1 MKGLLIKD
9 FKLLTRN
16 KSTLLI
22 VLAIILFFPMLEM
35 DPGFIV
41 SYTMI
46 ILLFLTVSTISYDDF
61 DNGMAFLFTL
71 PIDRKTYVREK
82 YVLGLVVAVASWIL
96 AVFINVAY
104 MSLLANESAETIGRV
119 LLSVLMIFPAMLLMW
134 EVILP
139 LQLKF
144 GAEKA
149 RVVLFIVAGVS
160 AAIGVITTKIAAANE
175 EQANKVVNAVAG
187 KLVQLTPMQVGIAL
201 FAVAVA
207 GLLISY
213 ASSVRIVE
221 KKEY

>member
-1 MKGLLIKD
+1 MTGLLIKD
-9 FKLLTRN
+9 FKLLTRQ
-16 KSTLLI
+16 KSTLFI

-35 DPGFIV
+35 DAGFIV

-71 PIDRKTYVREK
+71 PIERKTYVREK
-82 YVLGLVVAVASWIL
+82 YALGLMTAVTSWIFAVA
-96 AVFINVAY
+96 INVVY
-104 MSLLANESAETIGRV
+104 MIFMAHESTNVINETVLTNLL
-119 LLSVLMIFPAMLLMW
+119 IFPAMLIMW

-149 RVVLFIVAGVS
+149 RLVLFIVAGV
-160 AAIGVITTKIAAANE
+160 IGAMGVVASKIAEGREGQMNNLVKAL
-175 EQANKVVNAVAG
+175 EQIG
-187 KLVQLTPMQVGIAL
+187 PTGVGIAL
-201 FAVAVA
+201 FAVAIA

-213 ASSVRIVE
+213 VSSVRIVE

>member
-41 SYTMI
+41 SYTMM

-96 AVFINVAY
+96 ATFINVAY

-119 LLSVLMIFPAMLLMW
+119 LLSVLVIFPAMLLMW

-149 RVVLFIVAGVS
+149 RVVLFIVVGATLAIS
-160 AAIGVITTKIAAANE
+160 AIGTKIAAANE
-175 EQANKVVNAVAG
+175 EQANKVVNTVAG

>member
-9 FKLLTRN
+9 WKLLTRQ

-22 VLAIILFFPMLEM
+22 VLGMIFFFPMLGME
-35 DPGFIV
+35 PGFTV
-41 SYTMI
+41 SYSMI

-61 DNGMAFLFTL
+61 DNGTAFLLTL
-71 PIDRKTYVREK
+71 PVDRKTYAREK
-82 YVLGLVVAVASWIL
+82 YALGLMIAVASWL
-96 AVFINVAY
+96 FAVLINVIY
-104 MSLLANESAETIGRV
+104 MVLLTKESASVISETV
-119 LLSVLMIFPAMLLMW
+119 PAALMIFPIALIMW

-149 RVVLFIVAGVS
+149 RVVLFIVAG
-160 AAIGVITTKIAAANE
+160 AIAAMGVVASKLAEGREGQMNNLVKTL
-175 EQANKVVNAVAG
+175 EQIG
-187 KLVQLTPMQVGIAL
+187 PMGVGIAL
-201 FAVAVA
+201 FTVAIA

-213 ASSVRIVE
+213 VSSVKIVE

>member
-9 FKLLTRN
+9 FKLLTRQ
-16 KSTLLI
+16 KSMLFI
-22 VLAIILFFPMLEM
+22 VFAIILFFPMLGM
-35 DPGFIV
+35 DSVFIV

-71 PIDRKTYVREK
+71 PVERKTYVREK
-82 YVLGLVVAVASWIL
+82 YALGLMAAVGGWL
-96 AVFINVAY
+96 FAVLVSVAY
-104 MSLLANESAETIGRV
+104 MTVLANESTNTISETV
-119 LLSVLMIFPAMLLMW
+119 LTNLLICPVALIMW
-134 EVILP
+134 EIILP

-149 RVVLFIVAGVS
+149 RVVLFIVAGVI
-160 AAIGVITTKIAAANE
+160 AALGAVSSKIAAANQ
-175 EQANKVVNAVAG
+175 EQANIMVNSLAE
-187 KLVQLTPMQVGIAL
+187 KLVKMSPVQIGIIL
-201 FAVAVA
+201 FALAIA

-213 ASSVRIVE
+213 VSSVRIVE